1 MPELLMIALYITG
14 GLVLLFFGA
23 DWLVQGAVTLAL
35 HLGLSPL
42 IVGLTVVAL
51 GTSVPEALVSV
62 QAALGHQGGIAL
74 GNVIGS
80 NILNIALILGLS
92 SLILPLKVDSHI
104 VKADVPLLTGA
115 TFMLV
120 VLLEDFHIS
129 RMEGAFLLLCIVFY
143 VTGNIM
149 TVKRTSPEEDKIEGM
164 EIPED
169 SGKTL
174 WRDVGFLILG
184 IVTLGFGANF
194 LVTGAVDLARI
205 LGLSEALIGLTIVSI
220 GTGTPELATALMA
233 AFRKI
238 PDLAIGNAVGSNLF
252 NIMFVLGIAGLVAPL
267 NGKGISSVDL
277 YVMLGVTILLLGLEC
292 SAEFRG
298 RIRPAVRG
306 GGKNRFIWVH
316 RLRSGCWRTDRERFL
331 EVRRCIVAT

>member
-62 QAALGHQGGIAL
+62 QAAIGHQGGIAL

-169 SGKTL
+169 PGKTL

-205 LGLSEALIGLTIVSI
+205 FGLSEALIGLTIVSI

-233 AFRKI
+233 AFRKS
-238 PDLAIGNAVGSNLF
+238 PDLAIGNVVGSNLF

-267 NGKGISSVDL
+267 DGKGISSVDL
-277 YVMLGVTILLLGLEC
+277 YVMLGVTILLLPTVWT
-292 SAEFRG
+292 G
-298 RIRPAVRG
+298 RILDRKEGFLFLAIYVGYLYHLWPA
-306 GGKNRFIWVH
+306 
-316 RLRSGCWRTDRERFL
+316 
-331 EVRRCIVAT
+331 

>member
-1 MPELLMIALYITG
+1 MTELLMIALYIIG
-14 GLVLLFFGA
+14 GLVLPYFGA

-62 QAALGHQGGIAL
+62 QAAIGHQGGIAL

-92 SLILPLKVDSHI
+92 AFFNPLKVDSHL
-104 VKADVPLLTGA
+104 VKADVPLLAGA

-129 RMEGAFLLLCIVFY
+129 RMEGAFLLLCIVGY
-143 VTGNIM
+143 VAGNIM

-174 WRDVGFLILG
+174 RRDVGFLILG

-205 LGLSEALIGLTIVSI
+205 FGLSEALIGLTIVSI
-220 GTGTPELATALMA
+220 GTGTPEMATALMA
-233 AFRKI
+233 ANRKRA
-238 PDLAIGNAVGSNLF
+238 DLAIGNAVGSNLF
-252 NIMFVLGIAGLVAPL
+252 NIMFVLGIAALVAPL
-267 NGKGISSVDL
+267 DGKGISSIDL
-277 YVMLGVTILLLGLEC
+277 YVMLGVTILLLPTVWT
-292 SAEFRG
+292 G
-298 RIRPAVRG
+298 RILDRKEGFLFLAIYVGYLYHLWPA
-306 GGKNRFIWVH
+306 
-316 RLRSGCWRTDRERFL
+316 
-331 EVRRCIVAT
+331 

>member
-92 SLILPLKVDSHI
+92 SLILPLKVDSRI

-205 LGLSEALIGLTIVSI
+205 FGLSEALIGLTIVSI

-233 AFRKI
+233 AFRKS
-238 PDLAIGNAVGSNLF
+238 PDLAIGNVVGSNLF

-267 NGKGISSVDL
+267 DGKWH
-277 YVMLGVTILLLGLEC
+277 
-292 SAEFRG
+292 F
-298 RIRPAVRG
+298 
-306 GGKNRFIWVH
+306 FH
-316 RLRSGCWRTDRERFL
+316 
-331 EVRRCIVAT
+331 

>member
-14 GLVLLFFGA
+14 GLVLLYFGA

-62 QAALGHQGGIAL
+62 QAAIGHQGGIAL

-92 SLILPLKVDSHI
+92 SLILPLKVHSHI

-129 RMEGAFLLLCIVFY
+129 RMEGAFLLLCIVGY
-143 VTGNIM
+143 VAGNIM

-169 SGKTL
+169 PGKTL

-205 LGLSEALIGLTIVSI
+205 FGLSEALIGLTIVSI

-233 AFRKI
+233 AFRKS
-238 PDLAIGNAVGSNLF
+238 PDLAIGNVVGSNLF

-267 NGKGISSVDL
+267 DGKGISSVDL
-277 YVMLGVTILLLGLEC
+277 YVMLGVTILLLPTVWT
-292 SAEFRG
+292 G
-298 RIRPAVRG
+298 RILDRKEGFLFLAIYVGYLYHLWPA
-306 GGKNRFIWVH
+306 
-316 RLRSGCWRTDRERFL
+316 
-331 EVRRCIVAT
+331 

>member
-14 GLVLLFFGA
+14 GLVLLYFGA

-62 QAALGHQGGIAL
+62 QAAIGHQGGIAL

-92 SLILPLKVDSHI
+92 AFFNPLKVDSHL
-104 VKADVPLLTGA
+104 VKADVPLLAGA

-129 RMEGAFLLLCIVFY
+129 RMEGAFLLLCIVGY
-143 VTGNIM
+143 VAGNIM
-149 TVKRTSPEEDKIEGM
+149 TVKRTSPEENKIEGV
-164 EIPED
+164 EVPED
-169 SGKTL
+169 HSKNL
-174 WRDVGFLILG
+174 WRDISFLFIGL
-184 IVTLGFGANF
+184 IALAFGSNF

-205 LGLSEALIGLTIVSI
+205 FGLSEALIGLTIVSI
-220 GTGTPELATALMA
+220 GTGTPEMATALMA
-233 AFRKI
+233 AYRKRA
-238 PDLAIGNAVGSNLF
+238 DLAIGNAVGSNLF
-252 NIMFVLGIAGLVAPL
+252 NIMFVLGIAALVAPL
-267 NGKGISSVDL
+267 DGNGISSVDL
-277 YVMLGVTILLLGLEC
+277 YVMLGVTILLLPTVWT
-292 SAEFRG
+292 G
-298 RIRPAVRG
+298 RILDRKEGFLFLAIYVGYLYHLWPA
-306 GGKNRFIWVH
+306 
-316 RLRSGCWRTDRERFL
+316 
-331 EVRRCIVAT
+331 

>member
-14 GLVLLFFGA
+14 GLVLLYFGA

-62 QAALGHQGGIAL
+62 QAAIGHQGGIAL

-143 VTGNIM
+143 VAGNIM

-169 SGKTL
+169 PGKTL
-174 WRDVGFLILG
+174 WWDVGFLILG

-233 AFRKI
+233 AFRKT

-267 NGKGISSVDL
+267 DGKGISSVDL
-277 YVMLGVTILLLGLEC
+277 YVMLGVTILLLPTVWT
-292 SAEFRG
+292 G
-298 RIRPAVRG
+298 RILDRKEGFLFLAIYIGYLYHLWPA
-306 GGKNRFIWVH
+306 
-316 RLRSGCWRTDRERFL
+316 
-331 EVRRCIVAT
+331 

>member
-14 GLVLLFFGA
+14 GLALLFFGA

-92 SLILPLKVDSHI
+92 SLILPLKVDSRI

-205 LGLSEALIGLTIVSI
+205 FGLSEALIGLTIVSI

-233 AFRKI
+233 AFRKS
-238 PDLAIGNAVGSNLF
+238 PDLAIGNVVGSNLF

-267 NGKGISSVDL
+267 DGKGISSVDL
-277 YVMLGVTILLLGLEC
+277 YVMLGVTFLLLPTVWT
-292 SAEFRG
+292 G
-298 RIRPAVRG
+298 RILDRKEGFLFLAIYVGYLYHLWPA
-306 GGKNRFIWVH
+306 
-316 RLRSGCWRTDRERFL
+316 
-331 EVRRCIVAT
+331 